1 MLGTRLA
8 HLPNTAQTPPTPTR
22 RAPHEQSL
30 SQPRLP
36 STITPT
42 PNTGRPRKVEP
53 DEWPLLLLSGAFSF
67 GAVALAI
74 FIRTWS
80 DTLFLSRFNADQIA
94 LFYVLSAVIFAPTTM
109 GYAWLSQRFHPVR
122 LNTATLLLF
131 AGLSLTC
138 LNPPSSNPLTFGL
151 LLALSLVSPLVNAL
165 CWGMILERLTSRQS
179 KRLVPLIGGSAT
191 LGAALSG
198 VVAAGVIA
206 WGGDVALMGLITATL
221 LALSPLPM
229 ILMRGAQGE
238 ANPDSIQRQREPE
251 SLLSGLKALSKND
264 LLRVSAMA
272 TFLMAIATNLIDY
285 LFKAELQVSLPQE
298 QLGAFFARFH
308 ALTNMGVLAVQV
320 LVLTPTLP
328 RLGLR
333 WSFGLYPLSL
343 LAMGALCLTPIG
355 LWAFIALRG
364 ADTLMKFTF
373 YSTTENLLLTPVPF
387 RERTQSKVF
396 LKGVVYPLGGL
407 VAGVLIS
414 ILSWGVEGGERH
426 TTAALTLTLL
436 IAGGWVWST
445 AHVHQHYLKQLAHN
459 LGLTLGAIN
468 LSRQE
473 QQRARAELEGLLV
486 PSAPT
491 SSAQPSTEPLP
502 QQSSFLGV
510 SLTPIPDFT
519 LSMSPH
525 LFELIGRAVGRS
537 GLGEQA
543 WERWTS
549 LSGPR
554 RSDLAEL
561 FDQLCRREGIRGVGM
576 LLERHERDL

>member
-1 MLGTRLA
+1 MSR
-8 HLPNTAQTPPTPTR
+8 P
-22 RAPHEQSL
+22 
-30 SQPRLP
+30 QPRLP
-36 STITPT
+36 STITPA
-42 PNTGRPRKVEP
+42 PATGRPPKVEP
-53 DEWPLLLLSGAFSF
+53 EEWPILLLSGAFSF

-80 DTLFLSRFNADQIA
+80 DTLFLSRFAADQIA
-94 LFYVLSAVIFAPTTM
+94 VFYILSAVIFAPTTM

-131 AGLSLTC
+131 AGVC
-138 LNPPSSNPLTFGL
+138 LLCVTPPSSAPLTFAL
-151 LLALSLVSPLVNAL
+151 LLALSLMSPLVNAL

-179 KRLVPLIGGSAT
+179 KRLVPLIGSSAT

-206 WGGDVALMGLITATL
+206 WGGDAALMGLIVATL
-221 LALSPLPM
+221 LALAPLPM
-229 ILMRGAQGE
+229 VLMRGAEGE
-238 ANPDSIQRQREPE
+238 ADPSSIQRQREPE
-251 SLLSGLKALSKND
+251 RLLDGLKALGKSD
-264 LLRVSAMA
+264 LLRVSAVA

-285 LFKAELQVSLPQE
+285 LFKAKLQADMPPE

-320 LVLTPTLP
+320 LILTPALP

-343 LAMGALCLTPIG
+343 LAVGALCLTPIG
-355 LWAFIALRG
+355 LWAFIGLRG
-364 ADTLMKFTF
+364 VDTLMKFTF

-414 ILSWGVEGGERH
+414 LLSLLSFGVEVGGRH
-426 TTAALTLTLL
+426 TTAALLLTLL
-436 IAGGWVWST
+436 ISAGWVWST
-445 AHVHQHYLKQLAHN
+445 VHVHQHYLQQLARN
-459 LGLTLGAIN
+459 LGLTLAPVT

-473 QQRARAELEGLLV
+473 QQRARLELARLLV
-486 PSAPT
+486 PPAEGAPEEPEPVALARPFGAPT
-491 SSAQPSTEPLP
+491 H
-502 QQSSFLGV
+502 FLGA
-510 SLTPIPDFT
+510 SQTPIPDFS
-519 LSMSPH
+519 LSVSPE
-525 LFELIGRAVGRS
+525 LFDVIGRAVGRDA
-537 GLGEQA
+537 LGEEA
-543 WERWTS
+543 WERWIS
-549 LSGPR
+549 LTASR

-561 FDQLCRREGIRGVGM
+561 LDQLCRSEGVRGVGM
-576 LLERHERDL
+576 LLDRHQRDGV

>member
-1 MLGTRLA
+1 MLHTVALSV
-8 HLPNTAQTPPTPTR
+8 NTDTSPPR
-22 RAPHEQSL
+22 HNEQSL

-36 STITPT
+36 STITPI
-42 PNTGRPRKVEP
+42 PHSGRPRKVEP
-53 DEWPLLLLSGAFSF
+53 EEWPILLLSGAFSF

-109 GYAWLSQRFHPVR
+109 GYAWLSQRFHPVK

-131 AGLSLTC
+131 AGLSLAC
-138 LNPPSSNPLTFGL
+138 LTPPSSKPITFAL

-198 VVAAGVIA
+198 LVAAGVIA
-206 WGGDVALMGLITATL
+206 WGGDTALMGLITATL

-238 ANPDSIQRQREPE
+238 ANPASIQRQREPE
-251 SLLSGLKALSKND
+251 SLLDGLKALSKSD

-298 QLGAFFARFH
+298 QLGPFFARFH

-343 LAMGALCLTPIG
+343 LVVGALCLTPIG
-355 LWAFIALRG
+355 IWAFIGLRG
-364 ADTLMKFTF
+364 VDTLMKFTF

-414 ILSWGVEGGERH
+414 ALSFGLEVGERH
-426 TTAALTLTLL
+426 TTAALLLTLL
-436 IAGGWVWST
+436 ISGGWVWST

-468 LSRQE
+468 LSKQE
-473 QQRARAELEGLLV
+473 QQRARAELEELLV
-486 PSAPT
+486 PHDASAAPARP
-491 SSAQPSTEPLP
+491 SAEPIAK
-502 QQSSFLGV
+502 QSSFLGV
-510 SLTPIPDFT
+510 SLTPIPDFS

-525 LFELIGRAVGRS
+525 LFELIGRAVGRG

-543 WERWTS
+543 WERWIS

-561 FDQLCRREGIRGVGM
+561 LDQLCRREGIRGVGM
-576 LLERHERDL
+576 LLERHERDA